1 MHVSRSVASA
11 TLTSAF
17 FYVQYSNEVGN
28 RCILR
33 SIFAVARL
41 HVIVD
46 CLLDEGQVRATPP
59 ALIQQA
65 VYDDMKTR
73 YGKDTTLNIIPCGPA
88 VSIVKYTQGV
98 FKWFVFEAILT
109 APVRCASETDPKSS
123 LQFRVAHS
131 TPAATGMQQII
142 GFAHPWLEY

>member
-1 MHVSRSVASA
+1 MKLAIGVSYGSV
-11 TLTSAF
+11 
-17 FYVQYSNEVGN
+17 
-28 RCILR
+28 I
-33 SIFAVARL
+33 
-41 HVIVD
+41 D
-46 CLLDEGQVRATPP
+46 RATPP

-88 VSIVKYTQGV
+88 VSIVKYTRKECSSGSYLKP
-98 FKWFVFEAILT
+98 FLLH
-109 APVRCASETDPKSS
+109 VRCASETDPKSS
-123 LQFRVAHS
+123 LQFRVTHS